1 MGKVIGDDHVGLVAG
16 DSDGIEMKD
25 CYAVGTVEGRSQV
38 GGFFGCT
45 LEGGATLENCLSNVN
60 ASASN
65 RGWTGGFIGLLD
77 KANSTVTIKNCVSI
91 GDCKT
96 TGTGSPK
103 YASPFIA
110 GNGAGDTANAI
121 IFFSGNIYNN
131 TAVMDAQD
139 GADWPGRN
147 VTAEGGDVQESTAA
161 NPNTLTTQGTYTGIG
176 WNFDNVWAMGQGD
189 YKYPVLK
196 GVAVSDATLGI
207 EDVVATA
214 ESSLRVAG
222 GNGEILVAGISEASV
237 ITVYNAAG
245 VQVATVATDAPE
257 AVVAAPAAGLYI
269 VAVATDGAV
278 STAKVV
284 VK

>member
-1 MGKVIGDDHVGLVAG
+1 MLRMMAVSGAPHVRPCGKPQRISG
-16 DSDGIEMKD
+16 
-25 CYAVGTVEGRSQV
+25 
-38 GGFFGCT
+38 
-45 LEGGATLENCLSNVN
+45 
-60 ASASN
+60 ASASF

-139 GADWPGRN
+139 GADWPGKN
-147 VTAEGGDVQESTAA
+147 VTAEGGDVQEATAA
-161 NPNTLTTQGTYTGIG
+161 NPNTLTTQSTYTGIG
-176 WNFDNVWAMGQGD
+176 WDFDNVWAMGQGD

-257 AVVAAPAAGLYI
+257 ATVAAPAAGLYI